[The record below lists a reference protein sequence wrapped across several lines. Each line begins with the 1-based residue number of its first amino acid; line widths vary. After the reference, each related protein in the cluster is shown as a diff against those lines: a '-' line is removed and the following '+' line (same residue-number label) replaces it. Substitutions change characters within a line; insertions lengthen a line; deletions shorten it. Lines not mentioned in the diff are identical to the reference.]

1 MRKTSTKYGLT
12 ALAKFNNM
20 GDESEGE
27 THVNEFEDEKKFED
41 EITKEI
47 SKLKYFLEEAD
58 ELIQNK
64 DYAEMDILDKRA
76 SKIITKLMDTIAQ
89 VEELKL
95 DHGSTPRTVRQ

>member
-1 MRKTSTKYGLT
+1 
-12 ALAKFNNM
+12 M
-20 GDESEGE
+20 GNESEGE

-64 DYAEMDILDKRA
+64 DYAEMDILDKQA
-76 SKIITKLMDTIAQ
+76 SKIITKLTDKIAQ
-89 VEELKL
+89 VEEPNGNYGRRNSK
-95 DHGSTPRTVRQ
+95 RN